1 MAEDRR
7 DSGLKRRSSRFMGRW
22 WPIPVALGGSLG
34 LQKVFFESR
43 YDVSGHAAEH
53 LSSATAPFLAVALV
67 VILLWATP
75 PARRQPDL
83 LLACGAWLIAAGLV
97 LVGNVRVVDALIRAG
112 MGRTATDQLV
122 MTPDIEAAHGWANL
136 APWLGVTTALILIT
150 VLWRRRYVST
160 PVAIGAG
167 AASLLVPP
175 WILPGAGVIVSVFAR
190 VLPRR
195 RRSLADPR
203 R

>member
-1 MAEDRR
+1 
-7 DSGLKRRSSRFMGRW
+7 
-22 WPIPVALGGSLG
+22 
-34 LQKVFFESR
+34 
-43 YDVSGHAAEH
+43 
-53 LSSATAPFLAVALV
+53 
-67 VILLWATP
+67 
-75 PARRQPDL
+75 
-83 LLACGAWLIAAGLV
+83 
-97 LVGNVRVVDALIRAG
+97 
-112 MGRTATDQLV
+112 